1 MQTGSRSTGTVTEKL
16 RRLELISELF
26 DICNSTTRLNEL
38 MDKVFKKVVNDVGAE
53 AGSLWLIDDARTEIA
68 CHVAEGPTRDKVVG
82 LKLPKGTGVVGFV
95 IDNAECQTVF
105 DTARDARF
113 ANSVDQKTGFNTR
126 SMICAPLIVENQ
138 AMGAVQLLNKKGA
151 DGRFNE
157 EDLNLL
163 RMLCQSSATPIVN
176 ARLRASEQKV
186 HELSALLDISKEV
199 TGTLDLD
206 GCMLTVVNLCS
217 RLISYDRAVI
227 ALVGS
232 RGIQISAVSG
242 QPAVNR
248 DDPDIIRLRDML
260 DGVIKKGQDV
270 YIPSAKTYLKGD
282 PREAHLEEYLHRYR
296 CGSIAVYRLF
306 DEESDVGLFMMESKK
321 ENLITGSQLERVG
334 ILRNMMT
341 VALRNAQL
349 YDAVPSLAP
358 WGRFRFLRNIPRRI
372 AVSGAVAVAAAAAVL
387 SLMKIDFTV
396 NGTFEAMPRQKYV
409 LYAAVDQAV
418 VSRVVADPARPTGRG
433 DTLLLFNTDEIT
445 QGILRE
451 RNTAAMLQQA
461 MSTLNQQGDYG
472 QLNTKA
478 LELKQARLTLASLER
493 KLVESTVTAPVAGRF
508 SSNDLQNF
516 TGRKFN
522 RGDQLVEIIPDG
534 DGTLRLLVPEK
545 HVNRV
550 VAGQECRFRVPAY
563 PGVTMRGVVR
573 QVTYDTEGE
582 NGSVTFPVIVD
593 VAGAGRPLLPGM
605 SGKGKITVGSRSI
618 MAALLDRP
626 ISFLAEKLW
635 L

>member
-1 MQTGSRSTGTVTEKL
+1 
-16 RRLELISELF
+16 
-26 DICNSTTRLNEL
+26 
-38 MDKVFKKVVNDVGAE
+38 
-53 AGSLWLIDDARTEIA
+53 
-68 CHVAEGPTRDKVVG
+68 
-82 LKLPKGTGVVGFV
+82 
-95 IDNAECQTVF
+95 
-105 DTARDARF
+105 
-113 ANSVDQKTGFNTR
+113 
-126 SMICAPLIVENQ
+126 
-138 AMGAVQLLNKKGA
+138 
-151 DGRFNE
+151 
-157 EDLNLL
+157 
-163 RMLCQSSATPIVN
+163 
-176 ARLRASEQKV
+176 
-186 HELSALLDISKEV
+186 
-199 TGTLDLD
+199 
-206 GCMLTVVNLCS
+206 
-217 RLISYDRAVI
+217 
-227 ALVGS
+227 
-232 RGIQISAVSG
+232 
-242 QPAVNR
+242 
-248 DDPDIIRLRDML
+248 
-260 DGVIKKGQDV
+260 
-270 YIPSAKTYLKGD
+270 
-282 PREAHLEEYLHRYR
+282 
-296 CGSIAVYRLF
+296 
-306 DEESDVGLFMMESKK
+306 
-321 ENLITGSQLERVG
+321 
-334 ILRNMMT
+334 MMT

-349 YDAVPSLAP
+349 YSAVPSLSV